1 MLSHIITES
10 FILVKN
16 LIRQHNSINT
26 LNLIQLMMVKSLIC
40 KTSIDTLSFHRYMRN
55 KYKPITTQAPEQGI
69 ISRNFWARWLFYFWI
84 LICARQILDSWQS
97 TSLIIPHL
105 ENTSTI
111 CNVTPRLVMQKEK
124 NDTKDETV
132 TIDLLPQQW
141 HHLATQSHKH
151 VYWLLTQTKNQ
162 EVY

>member
-40 KTSIDTLSFHRYMRN
+40 KTSIDTLSFHRYMCN

-69 ISRNFWARWLFYFWI
+69 ISRNF
-84 LICARQILDSWQS
+84 CAR
-97 TSLIIPHL
+97 
-105 ENTSTI
+105 
-111 CNVTPRLVMQKEK
+111 
-124 NDTKDETV
+124 
-132 TIDLLPQQW
+132 
-141 HHLATQSHKH
+141 
-151 VYWLLTQTKNQ
+151 
-162 EVY
+162 